1 MQSSG
6 EKVKENSEGNT
17 EVAQGTNLPE
27 RDDTAAD
34 VVEEE
39 EHDSAD
45 CSPQQKD
52 TSSVTDVR
60 KISSVSTAP
69 TPSLPYT
76 EPHWSGTPSQSYYLT
91 VIKSGSV
98 VEEIGISN
106 KPFQVIV
113 CLQCIFKKLCL
124 N

>member
-6 EKVKENSEGNT
+6 EKVKEDSERKI
-17 EVAQGTNLPE
+17 EVAQGTDLPE
-27 RDDTAAD
+27 RDGTAAD

-45 CSPQQKD
+45 CSPQQD

-60 KISSVSTAP
+60 KISSVSGVSAAP

-76 EPHWSGTPSQSYYLT
+76 EPHWSGAPSQSYYLT

-98 VEEIGISN
+98 VEEINISN
-106 KPFQVIV
+106 KPFQVD
-113 CLQCIFKKLCL
+113 
-124 N
+124 